1 MELCRPVVGIH
12 QLHYLPW
19 LRYFEKIARSD
30 VFVVLDNIQFNKNGW
45 QNRNKV
51 KAQAGVTLL
60 TVPVFEKAEQ
70 NLAEVRINNQTPW
83 RRKHWRTL
91 EQAYTKAPFWM
102 AHVDFLQATY
112 ARDWEFLNDLNRHML
127 DYFVKALGITTRVV
141 YASDLDVPGIA
152 TERLINL
159 IKAVGGKTYFS
170 GAYALDAY
178 LDADMLAAAGIGL
191 ALQEWTSHPYPQ
203 LHNHFVPDLAI
214 VDLLMNCGP
223 ESLNVLLGAIA

>member
-1 MELCRPVVGIH
+1 MCGPVVGIH

-19 LRYFEKIARSD
+19 LRYFDKIARSD
-30 VFVVLDNIQFNKNGW
+30 IFVVLDNIQFNKNGW

-60 TVPVFEKAEQ
+60 TVPVFEKAGQ
-70 NLAEVRINNQTPW
+70 NLAEVRVNNQVPW

-91 EQAYTKAPFWM
+91 ELAYAKAPFWGEH
-102 AHVDFLQATY
+102 ANFLRATY
-112 ARDWEFLNDLNRHML
+112 NREWEFLNDLNRHML
-127 DYFVKALGITTRVV
+127 DYYIEALGIKTRVV
-141 YASDLDVPGIA
+141 YASELDVPGNA
-152 TERLINL
+152 TERLVNL
-159 IKAVGGKTYFS
+159 IKSVGGQTYFS

-191 ALQEWTSHPYPQ
+191 SLQEWTSRPYPQ
-203 LHNHFVPDLAI
+203 LHNGFVPDLAI

-223 ESLNVLLGAIA
+223 KSLDILLGAAS